1 MKRVLQICT
10 LLAVSLFDLSAP
22 AQVMLTQQP
31 SSVTTSVGATVSFT
45 VGANSTNAL
54 SYQWQKN
61 GTDISGANNSTLT
74 LTNVQFANVGNYS
87 AVVSDGSTNAVSSN
101 ASLNITLYEPYWVTT
116 LAGKPSSSGGY
127 KDGTN
132 NVAMFTDP
140 DSIAVDTAGNLFV
153 VEFTL
158 GTLRKVTPV
167 GSNWVVTT
175 IAGRG
180 TNGVTFNSPNGV
192 AVDNAGN
199 VFVLDFNSAGR
210 ITEISPNGTNWT
222 VTTLATNVNGGAGL
236 GGLAVDSAGT
246 LYFPGQGRR
255 TIRKLELSGSDWVAS
270 DIAGMPGVIGS
281 SDGTNTDAR
290 FNLCDRIAVD
300 THGTIYV
307 GDYGN
312 QTIRVIRKYDTN
324 YVVTTLAGVAGSAG
338 WCDGP
343 GATARFSSPEAIA
356 VDASGNVYVGDAHL
370 RKITPDGFVTTIAG
384 NRNGVSDGLGA
395 SAGYGAIYGAAA
407 DANGYLYFTDSG
419 NNTIRRAQPVNI
431 EFNSPA
437 VIATNSSFA
446 FEFGVTLLSN
456 LSYRVQFSTNLVN
469 WAALTNFTATNPPF
483 NFADTG
489 LSNNPA
495 RFYRVVTP

>member
-1 MKRVLQICT
+1 M
-10 LLAVSLFDLSAP
+10 
-22 AQVMLTQQP
+22 
-31 SSVTTSVGATVSFT
+31 SF
-45 VGANSTNAL
+45 
-54 SYQWQKN
+54 QWQKGGAN
-61 GTDISGANNSTLT
+61 ISGASNSSLSI
-74 LTNVQFANVGNYS
+74 TNVHFPDCGNYS
-87 AVVSDGSTNAVSSN
+87 VVVSNGSTNAVSTN

-116 LAGKPSSSGGY
+116 LAGKSSSIGGY

-132 NVAMFTDP
+132 SAALFSDP
-140 DSIAVDTAGNLFV
+140 DSIAVDPAGNLFV

-158 GTLRKVTPV
+158 GTLRKVTPA
-167 GSNWVVTT
+167 GTDWVVTT

-210 ITEISPNGTNWT
+210 ITELSPNGANWT
-222 VTTLATNVNGGAGL
+222 VTTLATNVNGGSGL
-236 GGLAVDSAGT
+236 GGLAIDSADT

-255 TIRKLELSGSDWVAS
+255 TIRKLEFSGSDWVAS

-300 THGTIYV
+300 AHGTIYV

-312 QTIRVIRKYDTN
+312 QTIRVIRKDDTN
-324 YVVTTLAGVAGSAG
+324 YVVTTLAGVAGSSG

-356 VDASGNVYVGDAHL
+356 VDGVGNVYVGDAHL
-370 RKITPDGFVTTIAG
+370 RKITPDGFVTTLAG
-384 NRNGVSDGLGA
+384 NRNGVSDGLGS
-395 SAGYGAIYGAAA
+395 SAGYGAIYGAAV
-407 DANGYLYFTDSG
+407 DANGYVYFTDSG
-419 NNTIRRAQPVNI
+419 NNTIRRAQPVTI
-431 EFNSPA
+431 AFNTPT
-437 VIATNSSFA
+437 VVATNSSMA
-446 FEFGVTLLSN
+446 FQFGVTMLSN
-456 LSYRVQFSTNLVN
+456 LSYRVQFSTNLIT
-469 WAALTNFTATNPPF
+469 WASLTNFTATNPPF
-483 NFADTG
+483 VFTDVG
-489 LSNNPA
+489 YSNNPA